1 MAIKFILI
9 FEVEMYH
16 KVEKNVNPLQS
27 FLLVLCLFMT
37 ENITCRYFLT
47 TEILD
52 DNLFETSEE

>member
-1 MAIKFILI
+1 
-9 FEVEMYH
+9 MYH

-37 ENITCRYFLT
+37 GNITCKYFLT